1 MARTKQLPKGDA
13 GDVSRTDGAAIAQAK
28 GKSPAASKAP
38 RQHHVPAAERE
49 LVAGKSLAKMKP
61 QGARSAQGKA
71 AATKKHKA
79 ALAAAA
85 AEALASVEEGGDA
98 GGDDKAGAGKKKKGK
113 HRKFKP
119 GERALKE
126 IKLHQ
131 KSTKLMIPK
140 ASITR
145 LIREIMYE
153 HNENLRVQPAAIEA
167 LSEGAEA
174 FLVNLFEMTQA
185 ASAHGKRTT
194 VMRSDMRLAKRI
206 ACDAGAPGFED
217 LGNKDGIMDPLAL
230 ERANKERTAAARA
243 AKEAQAAASGGGA
256 GKKRKVARI
265 PDDDDEEEQEDEV
278 DDGKDGDGAPD
289 EEEALGD

>member
-1 MARTKQLPKGDA
+1 MARTKQQPKGNA

-49 LVAGKSLAKMKP
+49 IVAGKSIAKMKP

-71 AATKKHKA
+71 AANKKHKA

-85 AEALASVEEGGDA
+85 AEALASVEEGDEA
-98 GGDDKAGAGKKKKGK
+98 GGQKSAAGKKKKGGK
-113 HRKFKP
+113 RKFKP

-126 IKLHQ
+126 IKEHQ

-145 LIREIMYE
+145 LIREIMYS
-153 HNENLRVQPAAIEA
+153 HNENLRVQPAVIEA
-167 LSEGAEA
+167 LHEAGEA
-174 FLVNLFEMTQA
+174 FLVNLFEMSQA

-194 VMRSDMRLAKRI
+194 LMRSDVRLAKRI

-230 ERANKERTAAARA
+230 ERANKERLAAARA
-243 AKEAQAAASGGGA
+243 AKEAEAAAGGDGP
-256 GKKRKVARI
+256 GKKRKVAHI
-265 PDDDDEEEQEDEV
+265 PDDDDDDDNNEV
-278 DDGKDGDGAPD
+278 DDGKDGDAAPD